1 MVTEVG
7 TAAGVGAAS
16 WPTGIATVNAIA
28 NSNANGNAAEAPLA
42 QIRRARAVVVTRTVA
57 YAFVVAML
65 GFGLLPIAN
74 GVAHHHAVWVIAAGS
89 AAFLVLALAFMR
101 LVADAMRRPWH
112 NNAWRQAL
120 AVTVIALALPL
131 AVHADWQVIGFL
143 AVAAV
148 AVTLRPRYGLIGAL
162 GVLVAFTVERLLL
175 GMPGVVFLT
184 IQDLLTGA
192 ALAGIIVLVAF
203 VEELFAARAEVARLA
218 VTAERSRFARDL
230 HDTLGHNLSAI
241 ALKSELATRLLD
253 VDLDRTRAE
262 LIDVHAIARES
273 LSDVRTVVK
282 GYRRDSLEREIEGVR
297 SVLMSAG
304 VSCHVV
310 PLAVALPG
318 PIEEV
323 LAWAVR
329 EAATNL
335 LRHSTASRCEITVR
349 LELNETVRLDI
360 VNDGVGGVEPD
371 RTGGSGLA
379 GLSERLAPLRGR
391 LTAAVQPNGEF
402 LFRVEIPTVG
412 PRRNP

>member
-1 MVTEVG
+1 M
-7 TAAGVGAAS
+7 AADVGAATG
-16 WPTGIATVNAIA
+16 WPTATANAT
-28 NSNANGNAAEAPLA
+28 SAEEPLA

-57 YAFVVAML
+57 YVFVVAML
-65 GFGLLPIAN
+65 GFGLLPIVD
-74 GVAHHHAVWVIAAGS
+74 GVVRHHPVWVVAAGS
-89 AAFLVLALAFMR
+89 VGFGVIALAFVR

-112 NNAWRQAL
+112 NAAWRQAT
-120 AVTVIALALPL
+120 AVTVITLALPL

-148 AVTLRPRYGLIGAL
+148 AVTLRPRYGLMGAV
-162 GVLVAFTVERLLL
+162 GVLTALTVERLVL
-175 GMPGVVFLT
+175 GMHGVVFLT
-184 IQDLLTGA
+184 VQDLLTGA

-253 VDLDRTRAE
+253 VDLERTRAE
-262 LIDVHAIARES
+262 LVDVHAIARES
-273 LSDVRTVVK
+273 LSDVRDVVK
-282 GYRRDSLEREIEGVR
+282 GYRRDSLEREISGVR
-297 SVLMSAG
+297 SVLLSAG
-304 VSCHVV
+304 VACQVI

-318 PIEEV
+318 PVEEV

-335 LRHSTASRCEITVR
+335 LRHSTASRCDIAVHVAGD
-349 LELNETVRLDI
+349 TVRLDV

-371 RTGGSGLA
+371 RTGGSGLV
-379 GLSERLAPLRGR
+379 GLSERLAPLSGR

-402 LFRVEIPTVG
+402 LFRVEIPTID